1 MKPNFNRPHLPLQIP
16 SRRFSAGAG
25 AAAVLCIVSAIT
37 GFFTAPSAQAAGPIR
52 PVYVEPVLPS
62 RPFRAILFSPMRA
75 DGPDA
80 GVLGITS
87 LTVDSDG
94 MESFVSVYATQVV
107 GPTCRSAVLEDGNR
121 LLFFSRVP
129 NKTTLH
135 ATFPSPLV
143 VEPIPGAASGL
154 TCIRFVSNAL
164 SSVMVNGFVN

>member
-62 RPFRAILFSPMRA
+62 KPFSKVLIIQEFA
-75 DGPDA
+75 DGPDV

-87 LTVDSDG
+87 LTIYNSGADQFISL
-94 MESFVSVYATQVV
+94 YATHVV
-107 GPTCRSAVLEDGNR
+107 GPTCFSTPVEARSR
-121 LLFFSRVP
+121 LLYFIFAP

-135 ATFPSPLV
+135 ASFPSPLV
-143 VEPIPGAASGL
+143 VEPIPGAANGL
-154 TCIRFVSNAL
+154 TCIRLVGPSA
-164 SSVMVNGFVN
+164 SMIVNGFVN